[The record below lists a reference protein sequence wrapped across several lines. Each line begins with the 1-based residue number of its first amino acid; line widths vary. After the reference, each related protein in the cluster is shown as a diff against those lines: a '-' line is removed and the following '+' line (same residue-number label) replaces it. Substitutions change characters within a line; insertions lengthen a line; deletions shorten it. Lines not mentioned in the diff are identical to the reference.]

1 MISIAAMSFRAYL
14 FCCLL
19 LLHANATKYISGGTE
34 MMGNREKRG
43 VWSITEALR
52 YVYRTCQMHTV
63 TL

>member
-19 LLHANATKYISGGTE
+19 LLHANATKYISGVTE
-34 MMGNREKRG
+34 MGNREKRG
-43 VWSITEALR
+43 VWPITEALR
-52 YVYRTCQMHTV
+52 YVYHTCQMHTV